1 MKLNKTASVLAFIIG
16 AMAIVAGGQVVF
28 FNGTK
33 EYTVIEWLPAHNLII
48 GVVTVVVTA
57 VLLWKKSK
65 YGLTAVIA
73 TLSMHSIT
81 MLVLLT
87 AYTGIV
93 AIDSLVATTVRI
105 VIWAIILTLMLVQRS
120 RAKNDGG
127 KE

>member
-33 EYTVIEWLPAHNLII
+33 EYTIIEWLPPHNLII
-48 GVVTVVVTA
+48 GVMTVAVTA

-73 TLSMHSIT
+73 TLSIHIMT

-87 AYTGIV
+87 AYAGIV

-120 RAKNDGG
+120 RGKNDGE